1 MLGEP
6 EILRCYNGL
15 YLPLSTAERLLF
27 LFHAAM
33 QTCRHADMQACRH
46 ADMHG
51 GGGIPGL
58 CPELTKTKTL
68 SGIQLRQQHNH
79 FT

>member
-33 QTCRHADMQACRH
+33 QTCKNADMQECKN

-51 GGGIPGL
+51 GGGDSRVMPGTHKNKNTIRN
-58 CPELTKTKTL
+58 PIATAT
-68 SGIQLRQQHNH
+68 
-79 FT
+79 